1 MRAISATFGNTLQ
14 IGIPVVAG
22 VFGETGLGLLL
33 TLISVHALVLLLV
46 CTTLVELDLAR
57 EQAQPGGGL
66 APVLWGTLRNAL
78 IHPVVL
84 PVLAGLLWN
93 GLGLPLPGPLDEV
106 LQLLGSAMVPL
117 CLTLIGMSLA
127 YLGWPAETG
136 GALAVSA
143 LKLLLQPLLVWAVA
157 AGVFGLSGLTL
168 SVLVVAAALPTG
180 SNAMM
185 FSQRYRALEAE
196 TTAVNVLS
204 TLVFVLSA
212 PLWLGALE
220 VQILQLGRGHTKGD
234 TVVWLPGEKTLLSGD
249 LVEFDATPYAGDAY
263 FQDWP
268 QTLANIAAL
277 QPQALVPGRGPA
289 LRAGRPASCP
299 AGWRAWRPARP
310 PPSRRRSGGPSPPP
324 PARAPPARA
333 AAPGRRTARWC
344 PPR

>member
-1 MRAISATFGNTLQ
+1 MSPVLFGKLLAIVLIAGFGWVVGRMRWLGDERAEPARVLANAAFYIFAPALLFRTTARLDVAHLPWAMLAAYFVPVTALMVVVFAWQRLWRARRGLPVAAPAVRAISATFGNTLQ

-33 TLISVHALVLLLV
+33 TIISVHALVLLLV

-57 EQAQPGGGL
+57 EQALPGSGL

-212 PLWLGALE
+212 PLWL
-220 VQILQLGRGHTKGD
+220 
-234 TVVWLPGEKTLLSGD
+234 
-249 LVEFDATPYAGDAY
+249 
-263 FQDWP
+263 
-268 QTLANIAAL
+268 AAL
-277 QPQALVPGRGPA
+277 
-289 LRAGRPASCP
+289 
-299 AGWRAWRPARP
+299 
-310 PPSRRRSGGPSPPP
+310 
-324 PARAPPARA
+324 
-333 AAPGRRTARWC
+333 ARWN
-344 PPR
+344 P